1 MSPSGLGLHLEAYL
15 ALQRALGFPL
25 GAREKLLRDFV
36 AFIEKN
42 GFRGSI
48 PAQVALDWACSASE
62 RCGLS
67 GKAARLTV
75 ARRFLLH
82 LSAVAPGIE
91 VPPTTLLAH
100 PLRRKPFLFSAE
112 ELSHLLKAALALGP
126 QGSLRPHTLSTLLG
140 LMASCGLRA
149 GEALKL
155 SVRDV
160 LLELQ
165 PPRLQ
170 IRQTKF
176 RKSRWVPV
184 HPTVAD
190 HLRHDAQLRRR
201 LHYDGLSDYFFVSEQ
216 GGRLSYRA
224 FNDAFQ
230 KLVRGLGLE
239 ARDGSR
245 RPSLHSLR
253 HGFAV
258 DCLRA
263 WYQQGLDV
271 GAHLPHLS
279 VYLGHLDPLQT
290 YWYLSATPELLSQA
304 ARLFATYAGAGGEP

>member
-112 ELSHLLKAALALGP
+112 ELL
-126 QGSLRPHTLSTLLG
+126 
-140 LMASCGLRA
+140 
-149 GEALKL
+149 
-155 SVRDV
+155 
-160 LLELQ
+160 
-165 PPRLQ
+165 
-170 IRQTKF
+170 
-176 RKSRWVPV
+176 
-184 HPTVAD
+184 
-190 HLRHDAQLRRR
+190 
-201 LHYDGLSDYFFVSEQ
+201 
-216 GGRLSYRA
+216 
-224 FNDAFQ
+224 
-230 KLVRGLGLE
+230 
-239 ARDGSR
+239 
-245 RPSLHSLR
+245 
-253 HGFAV
+253 
-258 DCLRA
+258 
-263 WYQQGLDV
+263 
-271 GAHLPHLS
+271 
-279 VYLGHLDPLQT
+279 
-290 YWYLSATPELLSQA
+290 
-304 ARLFATYAGAGGEP
+304 